1 MNRVLL
7 AAVAAALL
15 AGFALGSCGQRTPDD
30 LAWHERNVATVTRT
44 YHRTRDSIPVLQ
56 AASAKAE
63 RKRLTMRD
71 TGVAVLARGD
81 SVVADIRRNLS
92 ADTATVPTLRA
103 DLTLALASY
112 DSLAAAFRA
121 YLRADAVAH
130 TASDA
135 VLAQYGRTVAAA
147 DSTITA
153 QRAHIAALQ
162 ARECRVLGLPC
173 LSRRAAF
180 VGGVIVTLGVIT
192 GVMR

>member
-1 MNRVLL
+1 MVL
-7 AAVAAALL
+7 AAVALALV
-15 AGFALGSCGQRTPDD
+15 AGFALGTCGRSDAPD
-30 LAWHERNVATVTRT
+30 LSWHERNVATVTRT
-44 YHRTRDSIPVLQ
+44 YHRTRDSIPVLL
-56 AASAKAE
+56 AVNAKAE
-63 RKRLTMRD
+63 RKRLAMRD

-81 SVVADIRRNLS
+81 SVVADLRRDTLADS
-92 ADTATVPTLRA
+92 ATLRQS
-103 DLTLALASY
+103 LTVALAQY

-130 TASDA
+130 TATDA

-153 QRAHIAALQ
+153 QRAHLAALQ

-173 LSRRAAF
+173 PSRRAAF

-192 GVMR
+192 GGMR